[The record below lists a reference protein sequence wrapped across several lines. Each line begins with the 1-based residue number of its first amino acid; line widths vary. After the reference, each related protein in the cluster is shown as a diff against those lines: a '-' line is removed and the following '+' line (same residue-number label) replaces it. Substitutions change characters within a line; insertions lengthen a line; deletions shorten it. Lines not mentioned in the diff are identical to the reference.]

1 MNSALGQSSN
11 LNGFDLV
18 IAQIE
23 ARNGSSEDLR
33 DFYFQN
39 EPEWK
44 QIYSPD
50 QMAEIDGTY
59 QGILDEFD
67 SEKLNHATDPS

>member
-1 MNSALGQSSN
+1 M
-11 LNGFDLV
+11 

-23 ARNGSSEDLR
+23 ARKGSSEDLR

-44 QIYSPD
+44 HIYSPD
-50 QMAEIDGTY
+50 QMAEIDETY
-59 QGILDEFD
+59 QGILDEFVNQGIMD
-67 SEKLNHATDPS
+67 DIESEKLNHATDPS